1 LEKSI
6 GNAMSEN
13 DLFDI
18 ERLRAIGRQHWD
30 PVARRSQEGTD
41 PGEYD
46 AYILQAAGLAL
57 RGGSITDVRDF
68 LLECSA
74 GMGVETDEEA
84 AARAAG
90 EIVLEVTRAT
100 QGDSDG
106 Q

>member
-1 LEKSI
+1 
-6 GNAMSEN
+6 MSEN
-13 DLFDI
+13 DLFDLD
-18 ERLRAIGRQHWD
+18 RLRAIGRQHWD
-30 PVARRSQEGTD
+30 PVARRSEESAD

-57 RGGSITDVRDF
+57 RGGSIAEVRDF
-68 LLECSA
+68 LLDCSA

-84 AARAAG
+84 AARAAA

-100 QGDSDG
+100 QSDTDG